1 MICCERTCN
10 TGIQFQA
17 AGRTAQRGLGADREV
32 SYVYLSKA
40 QPASGHR
47 DQLRVGVDLYRQCGR
62 YRAGGGGLAAVFRH
76 HLLLRAGRGYE
87 KRPLHLR
94 GGTLGL
100 LAALGLHAGT
110 FGLAP
115 SLGLLGAFSVSIGIV
130 LAVIILGGTVCP
142 VACNNVAF
150 AYLTVATVNFEAI
163 TPAVIGYQ
171 MAVFWIG
178 GAIILGGS
186 LAAATLG
193 GKLAGPHA
201 APAHAEAE
209 HD

>member
-1 MICCERTCN
+1 MRGAGLRTGRGGGRRREASMSIFQKPSRHQFIVTSCVLVWIFIVN
-10 TGIQFQA
+10 VAAIALGI
-17 AGRTAQRGLGADREV
+17 AGWPLFFVTIFFFALGADMKNV
-32 SYVYLSKA
+32 PSIFA
-40 QPASGHR
+40 
-47 DQLRVGVDLYRQCGR
+47 
-62 YRAGGGGLAAVFRH
+62 
-76 HLLLRAGRGYE
+76 
-87 KRPLHLR
+87 

-100 LAALGLHAGT
+100 IAALGLHAGT

-115 SLGLLGAFSVSIGIV
+115 SLGLLGAFSVSIAIV

-171 MAVFWIG
+171 MVVFWVG

-186 LAAATLG
+186 LVAASIGNKIAAAG
-193 GKLAGPHA
+193 
-201 APAHAEAE
+201 APAPEE
-209 HD
+209 ESL

>member
-1 MICCERTCN
+1 MSIFQKPNRHQVIVTTCVLIWIFIVN
-10 TGIQFQA
+10 VAAIALGVTGWPLYFVTIFFFA
-17 AGRTAQRGLGADREV
+17 LGADMKNV
-32 SYVYLSKA
+32 PSLFA
-40 QPASGHR
+40 
-47 DQLRVGVDLYRQCGR
+47 
-62 YRAGGGGLAAVFRH
+62 
-76 HLLLRAGRGYE
+76 
-87 KRPLHLR
+87 

-100 LAALGLHAGT
+100 IAALGLHAGT

-115 SLGLLGAFSVSIGIV
+115 SLGLLGAFSVSIAIV

-171 MAVFWIG
+171 MVVFWVG

-186 LAAATLG
+186 LAAASIG
-193 GKLAGPHA
+193 NKIAAAGAPAPEA
-201 APAHAEAE
+201 APEE
-209 HD
+209 ESL

>member
-1 MICCERTCN
+1 MSIFQKPNRHQLIVTASVLIWIFIVN
-10 TGIQFQA
+10 VAAIALGVTGWPLYFVTIFFFA
-17 AGRTAQRGLGADREV
+17 LGADMKNV
-32 SYVYLSKA
+32 PSIFA
-40 QPASGHR
+40 
-47 DQLRVGVDLYRQCGR
+47 
-62 YRAGGGGLAAVFRH
+62 
-76 HLLLRAGRGYE
+76 
-87 KRPLHLR
+87 

-100 LAALGLHAGT
+100 IAALGLHAGT

-115 SLGLLGAFSVSIGIV
+115 SLGLLGAFSISIAIV

-171 MAVFWIG
+171 MVVFWVG

-186 LAAATLG
+186 LAAASIG
-193 GKLAGPHA
+193 NKIAAAGAPAPEA
-201 APAHAEAE
+201 APEE
-209 HD
+209 ESL

>member
-1 MICCERTCN
+1 MSIFQKPSRHQFIVTSCVLVWIFIVN
-10 TGIQFQA
+10 VAAIAQGI
-17 AGRTAQRGLGADREV
+17 AGWPLFFVTIFFFALGADMKNV
-32 SYVYLSKA
+32 PSIFA
-40 QPASGHR
+40 
-47 DQLRVGVDLYRQCGR
+47 
-62 YRAGGGGLAAVFRH
+62 
-76 HLLLRAGRGYE
+76 
-87 KRPLHLR
+87 

-100 LAALGLHAGT
+100 IAALGLHAGT

-115 SLGLLGAFSVSIGIV
+115 SLGLLGAFSVSIAIV

-171 MAVFWIG
+171 MVVFWVG

-186 LAAATLG
+186 LAAASIG
-193 GKLAGPHA
+193 NKIAAAGAPAPEA
-201 APAHAEAE
+201 APEE
-209 HD
+209 ESL

>member
-1 MICCERTCN
+1 MTSCVLVWIFIVN
-10 TGIQFQA
+10 VA
-17 AGRTAQRGLGADREV
+17 AIALGVAGWPLYFVTIFFFALGADMKNV
-32 SYVYLSKA
+32 PSIFA
-40 QPASGHR
+40 
-47 DQLRVGVDLYRQCGR
+47 
-62 YRAGGGGLAAVFRH
+62 
-76 HLLLRAGRGYE
+76 
-87 KRPLHLR
+87 